1 MDHFFVSGNHA
12 RQGIGQQLMS
22 HILGLAAQRDMP
34 RVQAHARLNA
44 EPFIARNGFDVVAR
58 QAVTVRGSCSIT
70 R

>member
-1 MDHFFVSGNHA
+1 
-12 RQGIGQQLMS
+12 MS

-58 QAVTVRGSCSIT
+58 QAVTVRRSCSIT
-70 R
+70 RRWRACRR

>member
-1 MDHFFVSGNHA
+1 M
-12 RQGIGQQLMS
+12 GQQLMS